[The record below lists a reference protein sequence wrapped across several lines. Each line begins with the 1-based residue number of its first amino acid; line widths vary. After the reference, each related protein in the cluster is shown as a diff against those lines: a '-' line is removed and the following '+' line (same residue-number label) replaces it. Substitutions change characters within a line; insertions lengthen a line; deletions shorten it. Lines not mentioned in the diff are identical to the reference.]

1 MPEFLDIVS
10 VVTERDGIEAAFR
23 RFAAHQ
29 RSEAVFRQ
37 HLADRAQPVGTFRM
51 SRRRQMVET
60 GGMGQKKRHAR
71 SWHIRCAY
79 RGRANLGGH
88 RPLGKSRACGYG
100 LAAQLSRTM

>member
-10 VVTERDGIEAAFR
+10 VVTERDRIEAAFR

-29 RSEAVFRQ
+29 RTEAVFRQ

-60 GGMGQKKRHAR
+60 GGMGLQKGHSR
-71 SWHIRCAY
+71 SPPTRGAY
-79 RGRANLGGH
+79 PGRARLRRHWTPRN
-88 RPLGKSRACGYG
+88 RPACVHDPPPR
-100 LAAQLSRTM
+100 LSPA